1 MKKPHMLRCVQS
13 PRSNVLHMYASAR
26 RSSRAL
32 PLSLFDQPA
41 GRHVPGEPLQ
51 SRRLWHMAIIDDIR
65 DAAQKR
71 LLFLPHAVRQM
82 SRPVRM
88 ITPNEVAS
96 VVMGAELVENYPED
110 ARGHSC
116 LVLGFGDANRAV
128 HVVCSPKD
136 EYLAII
142 TAYIPDPEQWSEDF
156 RKRR

>member
-1 MKKPHMLRCVQS
+1 
-13 PRSNVLHMYASAR
+13 
-26 RSSRAL
+26 
-32 PLSLFDQPA
+32 
-41 GRHVPGEPLQ
+41 
-51 SRRLWHMAIIDDIR
+51 MAIIDDIR

-71 LLFLPHAVRQM
+71 LLFLSHAVRQM